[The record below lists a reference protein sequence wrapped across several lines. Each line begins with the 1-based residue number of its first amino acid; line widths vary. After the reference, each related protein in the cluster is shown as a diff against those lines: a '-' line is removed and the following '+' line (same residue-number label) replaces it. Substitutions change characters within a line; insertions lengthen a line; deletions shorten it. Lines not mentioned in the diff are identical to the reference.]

1 MHGRFGGNLQRR
13 CVRFVPGSFNLT
25 LERDLKCAHNQ
36 LGAVM
41 WGECCTAYKA
51 DPTISW
57 GSHLPTGAF
66 PEMHVSRLESA
77 SAGLRAGGDPEK
89 SCRRPILTTSSA
101 GSLASMFTRGG
112 AMDRDTE
119 QVREPASKKHLQLVL
134 MRRSVAPR
142 MVPMVSLCVF

>member
-1 MHGRFGGNLQRR
+1 VSSILPLGEGKCTEALEEVCNAGVSALFQGVLG
-13 CVRFVPGSFNLT
+13 NLT

-36 LGAVM
+36 SGAVM
-41 WGECCTAYKA
+41 WGECRTAYKA

-66 PEMHVSRLESA
+66 PEMHVSRPESA
-77 SAGLRAGGDPEK
+77 SVGLRAGRDPEK
-89 SCRRPILTTSSA
+89 SCRGGILTTSSA

-119 QVREPASKKHLQLVL
+119 QVREPA
-134 MRRSVAPR
+134 
-142 MVPMVSLCVF
+142 